1 MKRHKSY
8 VSAAE
13 YKTLLPAKQNVKCG
27 AVEPAEL
34 IISNVEM
41 RVAEKSFWQ
50 KRGFSTPPG
59 WVLGFK
65 RAEAM

>member
-8 VSAAE
+8 NSPCE
-13 YKTLLPAKQNVKCG
+13 YKTLLPAKQNVTCG
-27 AVEPAEL
+27 SAEPAEP

-41 RVAEKSFWQ
+41 RVAERSFWQ